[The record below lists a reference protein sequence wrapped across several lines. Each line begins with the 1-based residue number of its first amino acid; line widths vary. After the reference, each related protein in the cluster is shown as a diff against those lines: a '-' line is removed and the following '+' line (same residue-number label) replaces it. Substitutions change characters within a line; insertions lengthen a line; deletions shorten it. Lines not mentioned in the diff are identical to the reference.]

1 MLDGYSRVQMIVAA
15 VLAGLA
21 IAGWGVALAVMARSG
36 GLGDKLAS
44 AEAELARQSARIIEA
59 EETLERERA
68 AAGSLDAI
76 TRRIEAARTDLATVT
91 SRLTAGR
98 EERADLAV
106 RAEASKA
113 ELARLAPRVVAARE
127 ELAGL
132 MPQLE
137 GAKARLSQ
145 LRNQIAQQ
153 QLSTT
158 GGKSEPDLAQRAKKV
173 TGTASTGGGAVSKQV
188 AAEAARVATARPA
201 PAKTPAPPDAK
212 ARFELLDENGDGGID
227 RQEFNFK
234 KVRLLN
240 LVDANRDGYLTSD
253 ETALSREAFKRF
265 DRDADG
271 RISQLEF
278 VDARLFEAVDENNDG
293 VVTYEEFKQ
302 LLKTSGQ

>member
-21 IAGWGVALAVMARSG
+21 IAGWGVALALMVRSA
-36 GLGDKLAS
+36 GLEDKLATVEADLATRS
-44 AEAELARQSARIIEA
+44 AKISEI
-59 EETLERERA
+59 EETLVRERA

-76 TRRIEAARTDLATVT
+76 TQRIEAARTELATVT

-98 EERADLAV
+98 EEQAGLAAQ
-106 RAEASKA
+106 AEASKA
-113 ELARLAPRVVAARE
+113 ELGRLAPRVAAARE

-137 GAKARLSQ
+137 GAGARLSQ

-153 QLSTT
+153 QLSAT
-158 GGKSEPDLAQRAKKV
+158 GGKSEPDLAQRAEKV
-173 TGTASTGGGAVSKQV
+173 TGTESAGGGAVSKQV
-188 AAEAARVATARPA
+188 AAARPA

-212 ARFELLDENGDGGID
+212 ARFELLDENGDGRID
-227 RQEFNFK
+227 RQEFRFK

-240 LVDANRDGYLTSD
+240 LADANRDGYLTTD
-253 ETALSREAFKRF
+253 ETALSSEAFKQF

-278 VDARLFEAVDENNDG
+278 VDARLFEAVDENHDG
-293 VVTYEEFKQ
+293 LVTYEEFKI
-302 LLKTSGQ
+302 LLRTAGQ